1 MVRGLCSDML
11 QVLAYRREN
20 MDIRRPAS
28 PVVVAKGWSAERWSA
43 CAAGSNGQMT
53 YTRLNL
59 SAASTDPFCGTF
71 LGSFGGNGL
80 ELLQITRNIDKVLPA
95 PLYSKDVVADA
106 ECVWTL

>member
-1 MVRGLCSDML
+1 
-11 QVLAYRREN
+11 
-20 MDIRRPAS
+20 MDVRRPAS
-28 PVVVAKGWSAERWSA
+28 PIVGGKGWSAELWSA

-80 ELLQITRNIDKVLPA
+80 ELLQITRSVDKVPA
-95 PLYSKDVVADA
+95 VLHPCNIVQHRCSQWIGTV
-106 ECVWTL
+106 